1 VNLFQKLREG
11 LSRTRTD
18 LERRLTE
25 IFMGA
30 GSVGQDL
37 LESIEEILIAADL
50 GAAATQRVMVR
61 LREGFDHKGLVDLP
75 QLKHRLKQEF
85 VRFFQARSLEPP
97 YGKDELSHEESI
109 PHPIPIVVV
118 NGVGKI
124 TTIGKLSAKFRAAGK
139 KVLLA
144 AGDTFRAAAIEQ
156 LEVWARHAQCDVITQ
171 RPGSDPSAVVF
182 DAVAAAMARGVDIL
196 MVDTA
201 GRLHTKFN
209 LMEELKK
216 IKRVMSK
223 ALPGSPHQV
232 LLVLDA
238 TTGQNALSQ
247 ARIFHE
253 AVGVTGIVMTKLDGT
268 GKGGILIAIAE
279 ELKIPVRY
287 VGVGEGLD
295 DLLEFE
301 PQVFVEG
308 MFA

>member
-1 VNLFQKLREG
+1 MNLFQKLREG

-18 LERRLTE
+18 LERRLTQ
-25 IFMGA
+25 IFIGA

-37 LESIEEILIAADL
+37 LESIEEILIAVDL

-75 QLKHRLKQEF
+75 QLKHHLKQEF
-85 VRFFQARSLEPP
+85 VSVFQASSLDTP
-97 YGKDELSHEESI
+97 YGKDGLSHEKLI
-109 PHPIPIVVV
+109 PHTILIVGV
-118 NGVGKI
+118 NGVGKT

-182 DAVAAAMARGVDIL
+182 DAVAAAKARGVDIL

>member
-1 VNLFQKLREG
+1 
-11 LSRTRTD
+11 
-18 LERRLTE
+18 LTQ

-37 LESIEEILIAADL
+37 LESIEEILIAVDL

-85 VRFFQARSLEPP
+85 VSVFQASSLDTP
-97 YGKDELSHEESI
+97 YGKDGLSHEKSI
-109 PHPIPIVVV
+109 PHTILIVGV
-118 NGVGKI
+118 NGVGKT

-182 DAVAAAMARGVDIL
+182 DAVAAAKARGVDIL

>member
-1 VNLFQKLREG
+1 MNLFQKLREG

-18 LERRLTE
+18 LERRLTQ

-37 LESIEEILIAADL
+37 LESIEEILIAVDL

-75 QLKHRLKQEF
+75 QLKYHLKQEF
-85 VRFFQARSLEPP
+85 VSVFQASSLDTP
-97 YGKDELSHEESI
+97 YGKDGLSHEKSI
-109 PHPIPIVVV
+109 PHTILIVGV
-118 NGVGKI
+118 NGVGKT

-182 DAVAAAMARGVDIL
+182 DAVAAAKARGVDIL

-301 PQVFVEG
+301 PQAFVEG

>member
-1 VNLFQKLREG
+1 MTQ
-11 LSRTRTD
+11 
-18 LERRLTE
+18 

-50 GAAATQRVMVR
+50 GAAATQRVMVS

-85 VRFFQARSLEPP
+85 VSVFQASSLDTP
-97 YGKDELSHEESI
+97 YGKDELSHEKSI
-109 PHPIPIVVV
+109 PHTILIVGV
-118 NGVGKI
+118 NGVGKT

>member
-1 VNLFQKLREG
+1 MTQ
-11 LSRTRTD
+11 
-18 LERRLTE
+18 

-97 YGKDELSHEESI
+97 YGKDELSHEKSI
-109 PHPIPIVVV
+109 PHTILIVGV
-118 NGVGKI
+118 NGVGKT

>member
-1 VNLFQKLREG
+1 
-11 LSRTRTD
+11 
-18 LERRLTE
+18 LTQ

-50 GAAATQRVMVR
+50 GAAATQRVMVS

-85 VRFFQARSLEPP
+85 VSVFQASSLDTP
-97 YGKDELSHEESI
+97 YGKDELPHEKSI
-109 PHPIPIVVV
+109 PHTILIVGV
-118 NGVGKI
+118 NGVGKT

>member
-1 VNLFQKLREG
+1 MNLFQKLREG
-11 LSRTRTD
+11 LSRTRGD
-18 LERRLTE
+18 LERRLTH
-25 IFMGA
+25 IFMGS
-30 GSVGQDL
+30 GSVGPDL

-50 GAAATQRVMVR
+50 GAATTQRVMGR

-75 QLKHRLKQEF
+75 QLKHHLKQEF
-85 VRFFQARSLEPP
+85 ERTFQSNSLETH
-97 YGKDELSHEESI
+97 YEKDERSHENSI
-109 PHPIPIVVV
+109 PHAILVVGV
-118 NGVGKI
+118 NGVGKT
-124 TTIGKLSAKFRAAGK
+124 TTIGKLSAKYKAEGK

-156 LEVWARHAQCDVITQ
+156 LGVWARHAHCDMIAQ

-182 DAVAAAMARGVDIL
+182 DAVAAAKARGVDIL

-216 IKRVMSK
+216 IKRVMAK
-223 ALPGSPHQV
+223 ALSGSPHQV

-247 ARIFHE
+247 ARLFHE

-268 GKGGILIAIAE
+268 GKGGILVAIAE

-287 VGVGEGLD
+287 IGVGEGLE

-301 PQVFVEG
+301 PQAFVQGLFE
-308 MFA
+308 

>member
-1 VNLFQKLREG
+1 
-11 LSRTRTD
+11 
-18 LERRLTE
+18 LTQ

-37 LESIEEILIAADL
+37 LESIEEILIAVDL

-75 QLKHRLKQEF
+75 QLKHHLKQEF
-85 VRFFQARSLEPP
+85 VSVFQASSLDTP
-97 YGKDELSHEESI
+97 YGKDGLSHEKSI
-109 PHPIPIVVV
+109 PHTILIVGV
-118 NGVGKI
+118 NGVGKT

-182 DAVAAAMARGVDIL
+182 DAVAAAKARGVDIL

>member
-1 VNLFQKLREG
+1 
-11 LSRTRTD
+11 
-18 LERRLTE
+18 
-25 IFMGA
+25 MGA
-30 GSVGQDL
+30 GSIGQDL
-37 LESIEEILIAADL
+37 LESIEELLIAADL

-61 LREGFDHKGLVDLP
+61 LREGFDHKGLVELS
-75 QLKHRLKQEF
+75 QLKHRLRQEF
-85 VRFFQARSLEPP
+85 VSIFQASSLDTP
-97 YGKDELSHEESI
+97 YGKDELSHEKSI
-109 PHPIPIVVV
+109 PHTILIVGV
-118 NGVGKI
+118 NGVGKT

-182 DAVAAAMARGVDIL
+182 DAVAAAKARGVDIL

-232 LLVLDA
+232 LLILDA

-301 PQVFVEG
+301 PQAFVEG

>member
-1 VNLFQKLREG
+1 MTQ
-11 LSRTRTD
+11 
-18 LERRLTE
+18 

-37 LESIEEILIAADL
+37 LESIEEILIAVDL

-75 QLKHRLKQEF
+75 QLKHHLKQEF
-85 VRFFQARSLEPP
+85 VSVFQASSLDTP
-97 YGKDELSHEESI
+97 YGKDGLSHEKSI
-109 PHPIPIVVV
+109 PHTILIVGV
-118 NGVGKI
+118 NGVGKT

-182 DAVAAAMARGVDIL
+182 DAVAAAKARGVDIL

>member
-1 VNLFQKLREG
+1 MNLFQKLREG

-18 LERRLTE
+18 LERRLTQ
-25 IFMGA
+25 IFMGTRSI
-30 GSVGQDL
+30 GLGL
-37 LESIEEILIAADL
+37 LESIEEFLIAADL

-61 LREGFDHKGLVDLP
+61 LREGFNHKGLVDLP
-75 QLKHRLKQEF
+75 QLKHCLKQEF
-85 VRFFQARSLEPP
+85 ARIFQASSLEIP
-97 YGKDELSHEESI
+97 YGKDELSHEKSI
-109 PHPIPIVVV
+109 PHTILIVGV
-118 NGVGKI
+118 NGVGKT

-156 LEVWARHAQCDVITQ
+156 LGVWARHAQCDVITQ
-171 RPGSDPSAVVF
+171 QPGSDPSAVVF
-182 DAVAAAMARGVDIL
+182 DAVAAAKARGVDIL
-196 MVDTA
+196 IVDTA

-216 IKRVMSK
+216 IKRVMAK

-247 ARIFHE
+247 ARRFHE
-253 AVGVTGIVMTKLDGT
+253 AVGVTGIVMAKLDGT

-287 VGVGEGLD
+287 IGVGEGID

-301 PQVFVEG
+301 PQAFVQGLFE
-308 MFA
+308 